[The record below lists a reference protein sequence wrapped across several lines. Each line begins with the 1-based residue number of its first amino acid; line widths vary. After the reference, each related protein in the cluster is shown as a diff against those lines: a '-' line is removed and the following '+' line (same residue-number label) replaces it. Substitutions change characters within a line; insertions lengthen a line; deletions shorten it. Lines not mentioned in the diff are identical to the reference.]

1 MLYGRLKRVG
11 PAEFRVDD
19 NQTDGP
25 VDHDGKGDQ
34 EHGACDEACVL
45 QSVGLADDASATARV
60 SLLLP
65 FQTVRLISHD
75 AVCHIHE

>member
-25 VDHDGKGDQ
+25 VDHNGKGD
-34 EHGACDEACVL
+34 
-45 QSVGLADDASATARV
+45 
-60 SLLLP
+60 
-65 FQTVRLISHD
+65 
-75 AVCHIHE
+75 